1 MRLRLAGVNDLIA
14 AEGKYHNK
22 CLNAFKYDIQKTKK
36 ECETIDLAMIFLVQ
50 ELGYAASKNQILQLS
65 DVWERYCSLVAQTNG
80 DIPQSFISRRTT
92 FKEYLQTDSVMNIN
106 FYAHFIGRF
115 LKGNPVDS
123 SCILATCVGRTSLPR
138 SNSIGGR

>member
-1 MRLRLAGVNDLIA
+1 LRTTRVRIFIFFCHAKREFFFLQNLLIA
-14 AEGKYHNK
+14 AEGKYHSK
-22 CLNAFKYDIQKTKK
+22 CLNAFKYDTQKTNK

-92 FKEYLQTDSVMNIN
+92 FKEYLQNRLDQ
-106 FYAHFIGRF
+106 
-115 LKGNPVDS
+115 
-123 SCILATCVGRTSLPR
+123 
-138 SNSIGGR
+138 

>member
-22 CLNAFKYDIQKTKK
+22 CLNAFKYDTQKTKK

-50 ELGYAASKNQILQLS
+50 EPGYAASKNQILQLS

-80 DIPQSFISRRTT
+80 DIPQSFISHRTT
-92 FKEYLQTDSVMNIN
+92 FKEYLQNRLSDE
-106 FYAHFIGRF
+106 YQF
-115 LKGNPVDS
+115 LRP
-123 SCILATCVGRTSLPR
+123 LHR
-138 SNSIGGR
+138 SIFERVTLLIPHAYSQHVLGELHY

>member
-1 MRLRLAGVNDLIA
+1 MENTISLRLAGVNDLIV

-22 CLNAFKYDIQKTKK
+22 CLNAFKYDTQKTKK

-50 ELGYAASKNQILQLS
+50 ELGYATSKNRILQLS

-80 DIPQSFISRRTT
+80 DIPQSFISRITKNT
-92 FKEYLQTDSVMNIN
+92 YKTDSVTNIN

-115 LKGNPVDS
+115 LRGKP
-123 SCILATCVGRTSLPR
+123 C
-138 SNSIGGR
+138 